1 MVDGFNGLRH
11 DRVIR
16 RDNQNRNIRRLCAAG
31 THRREGFVT
40 GGIEERDIAA
50 VHLDRVC
57 ADMLGDAA
65 RFARRDAAITDVVQ
79 QGRLAVVD
87 VTHDGHDRRT
97 RLEVLLAV
105 VEVFGGQLIL
115 RGHFRLLFQRDIKIR
130 ADKRRGIEV
139 NLAVDGRHVAQQEE
153 LLDNLRAGLADLF
166 AQVAHD
172 NRVAAHVGVFNLNRR
187 HHLLCGRL
195 FHAAALAAAHH
206 VVIISAVTRI
216 AAELLAVA
224 RHMLRVMLTDVVL
237 LVRVVVG
244 DALLAHCGRHIRHSR
259 LRAIHAPASRT
270 ARAALRTRLEASA
283 PLRTSALRTR
293 HKRAVSTRTRLERA
307 IAGAILLPLLR
318 TRHKR
323 TVSAR
328 TRLPLLRT
336 RDKRTVPART
346 RLSLLRA
353 IALRPLL
360 SLRTGLL
367 RPRRTDDIRCQSD
380 RLGRQRLTR
389 PGDNLT
395 NRGLLGRFGLG
406 LCLGFGLLLALGR
419 FCLRFGLGFHL
430 RSGLLLALGR
440 FRLHFGLGFRLR
452 SWLLLALG
460 RFRLRFGLGF
470 HLRRGLLLALE
481 RFRLHRRLGFCL
493 RRGLLLALGR
503 FRLRFLLRGRLSFL
517 LFRPFRLFRLFRF
530 LPRRI
535 HCCLLIHVE
544 HDIRLGVVR
553 ETLLLLGALFLL
565 RFRIQ

>member
-1 MVDGFNGLRH
+1 M
-11 DRVIR
+11 
-16 RDNQNRNIRRLCAAG
+16 
-31 THRREGFVT
+31 
-40 GGIEERDIAA
+40 
-50 VHLDRVC
+50 
-57 ADMLGDAA
+57 
-65 RFARRDAAITDVVQ
+65 
-79 QGRLAVVD
+79 VD

-115 RGHFRLLFQRDIKIR
+115 RGHFRLLFQRDVKIR
-130 ADKRRGIEV
+130 ADKRGGIEV

-259 LRAIHAPASRT
+259 LRAIHAHASRT
-270 ARAALRTRLEASA
+270 ARAALRTC
-283 PLRTSALRTR
+283 ALRTR

-318 TRHKR
+318 TRDKR

-336 RDKRTVPART
+336 RDKRTISART

-353 IALRPLL
+353 VALRPLL

-380 RLGRQRLTR
+380 RLWRQRLTR

-406 LCLGFGLLLALGR
+406 FHLRSGLLLRLGGIR
-419 FCLRFGLGFHL
+419 LRFGLGFHL

-452 SWLLLALG
+452 SGLLLALGCFRLHFGLGFRLRGGLLLALG
-460 RFRLRFGLGF
+460 RFCLHFGLGF
-470 HLRRGLLLALE
+470 RLRRRLL
-481 RFRLHRRLGFCL
+481 F
-493 RRGLLLALGR
+493 ALGR

-517 LFRPFRLFRLFRF
+517 LFRPFRF
-530 LPRRI
+530 LPRRV
-535 HCCLLIHVE
+535 HRRLLIHVE

-565 RFRIQ
+565 RFCIQ